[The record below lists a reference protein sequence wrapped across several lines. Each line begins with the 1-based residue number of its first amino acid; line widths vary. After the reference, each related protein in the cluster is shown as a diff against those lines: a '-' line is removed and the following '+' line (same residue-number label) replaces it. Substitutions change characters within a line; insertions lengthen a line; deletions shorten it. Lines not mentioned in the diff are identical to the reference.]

1 MPDSFHSPI
10 PERTS
15 NLYPVSP
22 AVAVGAF
29 QVITIT
35 DFAASF
41 QFPMKRPG
49 ASTAAT
55 ASADSDAAG
64 VAASDISGAADS
76 DAEADGVAAGA
87 ASSLFD
93 AGREITITASSAI
106 PRIAAINTRGE
117 VPCLGA
123 ALGLA
128 GADFAGVGVVVTL
141 TRDVFVDPPR
151 GTGGITI
158 LLAEVDFFAA
168 AFFRAG
174 TFLATFLAAT
184 FFFAGAFLAAAF
196 LRAGA
201 FLVIFF
207 AAAFF
212 FAGAFFAAFFTTF
225 LAAVF
230 FLTGA
235 FFFTA
240 TVKLLCEFSDL
251 VWAKF
256 SLGA

>member
-1 MPDSFHSPI
+1 
-10 PERTS
+10 
-15 NLYPVSP
+15 
-22 AVAVGAF
+22 
-29 QVITIT
+29 
-35 DFAASF
+35 
-41 QFPMKRPG
+41 MKRPG

-55 ASADSDAAG
+55 ASVDADCDAAG

-76 DAEADGVAAGA
+76 DAEGVAAGA

-93 AGREITITASSAI
+93 AGREITITARSAI
-106 PRIAAINTRGE
+106 PIIAAINTRGE

-128 GADFAGVGVVVTL
+128 GADLTGAGVVETF
-141 TRDVFVDPPR
+141 TRDALVEPPS

-158 LLAEVDFFAA
+158 LLADVDFFAA
-168 AFFRAG
+168 D
-174 TFLATFLAAT
+174 FLATFLRAGA
-184 FFFAGAFLAAAF
+184 FFAAFLVTFLAAAF

-230 FLTGA
+230 FLTAA

-240 TVKLLCEFSDL
+240 TVKLLKD
-251 VWAKF
+251 
-256 SLGA
+256 

>member
-1 MPDSFHSPI
+1 
-10 PERTS
+10 
-15 NLYPVSP
+15 
-22 AVAVGAF
+22 
-29 QVITIT
+29 
-35 DFAASF
+35 
-41 QFPMKRPG
+41 MKRPG

-55 ASADSDAAG
+55 ASVEADSDAAG

-76 DAEADGVAAGA
+76 DAEGVAAGA

-93 AGREITITASSAI
+93 AGREITITARSAI
-106 PRIAAINTRGE
+106 PIIAAINTRGE
-117 VPCLGA
+117 VPCFGA

-128 GADFAGVGVVVTL
+128 GADLTGAGVAETF
-141 TRDVFVDPPR
+141 TRDALFEPPS

-158 LLAEVDFFAA
+158 LLADVDFFAA
-168 AFFRAG
+168 D
-174 TFLATFLAAT
+174 FLATFLRAGAFLAT
-184 FFFAGAFLAAAF
+184 FLVTFLAAAF

-201 FLVIFF
+201 FLVIFL

-225 LAAVF
+225 LAAAF

-240 TVKLLCEFSDL
+240 TVKPLCGLSEL
-251 VWAKF
+251 VWTKF
-256 SLGA
+256 SLGS

>member
-1 MPDSFHSPI
+1 M
-10 PERTS
+10 
-15 NLYPVSP
+15 NLL
-22 AVAVGAF
+22 
-29 QVITIT
+29 
-35 DFAASF
+35 
-41 QFPMKRPG
+41 G

-55 ASADSDAAG
+55 ASADADG

-76 DAEADGVAAGA
+76 DADGVAVGA

-93 AGREITITASSAI
+93 AGREITITARSAI

-123 ALGLA
+123 ELGLA

-141 TRDVFVDPPR
+141 TRDVLVDPPR

-174 TFLATFLAAT
+174 A
-184 FFFAGAFLAAAF
+184 FFAAFFTTFLAAAF
-196 LRAGA
+196 FRAGA

-240 TVKLLCEFSDL
+240 TVKLLKD
-251 VWAKF
+251 
-256 SLGA
+256 

>member
-1 MPDSFHSPI
+1 
-10 PERTS
+10 
-15 NLYPVSP
+15 
-22 AVAVGAF
+22 
-29 QVITIT
+29 
-35 DFAASF
+35 
-41 QFPMKRPG
+41 MKRPG
-49 ASTAAT
+49 ASTVAT
-55 ASADSDAAG
+55 ASVDADSDAAG

-106 PRIAAINTRGE
+106 PTIAAINKRGE

-128 GADFAGVGVVVTL
+128 AAALTGVGVVATF
-141 TRDVFVDPPR
+141 TRDELDPPS

-158 LLAEVDFFAA
+158 LLADVDFFAA
-168 AFFRAG
+168 DFLATFLRAG
-174 TFLATFLAAT
+174 AFLATFLATA
-184 FFFAGAFLAAAF
+184 FFLAGAFLATAF

-201 FLVIFF
+201 FLVIFL

-212 FAGAFFAAFFTTF
+212 FAGAFFAVFFTTFLTTF

-240 TVKLLCEFSDL
+240 TVKLLKD
-251 VWAKF
+251 
-256 SLGA
+256 